1 MEIFGTIEDV
11 IFRNSENGFTIVDLS
26 VNDEL
31 VTATGMFPVVGPG
44 ESVKLTGKF
53 EMNPKYGRQFTT
65 EAIEV
70 MPPTSTS
77 AIMKYLASG
86 LISGVGPVTAANIVL
101 RFKEQTMN
109 IIENDPKKLATIKGI
124 SENKAFEIHK
134 TIADI
139 KKMQG
144 AVMFL
149 QKYEISINMAV
160 RIYEQYKEATESIL
174 KTNPY
179 RMVEDIFGIGF
190 KTADKI
196 AKKMG
201 IEEDSEF
208 RLRAGIIFI
217 LNQIAE
223 RQGSTVG
230 LLSNVREQTLNILE
244 LPVEYMG
251 AIDKAIISL
260 EIDGHIRKFNYG
272 DTEGICLSK
281 FYSWEKSIA
290 DRIKLLQNSAT
301 EIVVDLDQEIKEYER
316 TNGMELH
323 ESQKQAITSAVKD
336 GVVIITGGPGT
347 GKTTIIKAII
357 KLFKSRAQKCLLLA
371 PTGRAS
377 KRLEEQTKEFAST
390 IHRGLEANFK
400 GGSHGFMRNDSNPL
414 DADVVIV
421 DEVSMVD
428 SFLAYSLLRAIRPG
442 TRLVL
447 VGDKD
452 QLPSVGAGN
461 VLADLIASGE
471 VVVKELSRIYRQS
484 EDSMIIENA
493 HLINHQEMPNLGK
506 KSDDFFYSSG
516 GEPIQVAESIVDMVS
531 TRIPNFMK
539 VKPEDIQVIAPMKS
553 GIAGTL
559 NLNVLLQQR
568 LNPPCEGKDEL
579 IINKITYRVGDKVMQ
594 IANNYE
600 QDWVK
605 DTGSEVINGTGVF
618 NGDMGYITAINKHAG
633 QVTILFEDGRQSI
646 YSAMQLDDVLH
657 AYAITVHKSQGSEFP
672 IVIIPILGGN
682 PLLYNKNLLYTAV
695 TRAKKMV
702 MLMGKQTYIY
712 NMVKNEYSLTRNTM
726 LKEFLIS
733 NLPF

>member
-1 MEIFGTIEDV
+1 V
-11 IFRNSENGFTIVDLS
+11 
-26 VNDEL
+26 
-31 VTATGMFPVVGPG
+31 
-44 ESVKLTGKF
+44 
-53 EMNPKYGRQFTT
+53 
-65 EAIEV
+65 
-70 MPPTSTS
+70 
-77 AIMKYLASG
+77 
-86 LISGVGPVTAANIVL
+86 
-101 RFKEQTMN
+101 
-109 IIENDPKKLATIKGI
+109 
-124 SENKAFEIHK
+124 
-134 TIADI
+134 
-139 KKMQG
+139 
-144 AVMFL
+144 
-149 QKYEISINMAV
+149 
-160 RIYEQYKEATESIL
+160 
-174 KTNPY
+174 
-179 RMVEDIFGIGF
+179 
-190 KTADKI
+190 
-196 AKKMG
+196 
-201 IEEDSEF
+201 
-208 RLRAGIIFI
+208 
-217 LNQIAE
+217 
-223 RQGSTVG
+223 
-230 LLSNVREQTLNILE
+230 
-244 LPVEYMG
+244 
-251 AIDKAIISL
+251 
-260 EIDGHIRKFNYG
+260 HIRKFNYG